1 MIRIIYEEMRNFD
14 NITYLEMTA
23 VAEVKSSWI
32 QKRYL
37 IAFLAFFG
45 YVNMYCL
52 RTNLSMAMVEMTSN
66 RTIEFENGTKA
77 DIVEFKWNSQKKS
90 LALSSFSFGYIF
102 TVLGGMTATKYGGV
116 TVFGAG
122 VGLTGLITLF
132 TPMLLH
138 FDFKLFLLFRALEG
152 WCEAAAFASM
162 PEIWSKWSPPA
173 ERSRLVSYSFTGVYF
188 GLTVS
193 YPIAGFVAKA
203 WGWPAIFYVTGG
215 AALVWWMIW
224 LFFVYNEPSQD
235 KSLSPAELKYLMEN
249 IKNEKKDKIVYPW
262 KRMLTSVPLWTLCV
276 VEFVFS
282 LGYTVVILY
291 LPLYIKDINNIDI
304 NKIGMVSALPHLFA
318 VISHPIAGYLGDV
331 LKNRKILT
339 GTRIHKLYI
348 CVGFAVGAALLNL
361 VAFWRNFVGIVMGL
375 ALYRLFTSFSDVAFH
390 VNVIDLSP
398 KYASVLFG
406 ITTTFFTLGAV
417 ASPFFIGSVVKTHS
431 QFEWNVCFVSFSFI
445 YIVGAVLY
453 AFFASGETQPWNEDP
468 PKDTQKKSTLN
479 NE

>member
-1 MIRIIYEEMRNFD
+1 MI
-14 NITYLEMTA
+14 T
-23 VAEVKSSWI
+23 VAGETQVKSSWI

-52 RTNLSMAMVEMTSN
+52 RTNLSMAMVEMTTN

-77 DIVEFKWNSQKKS
+77 NVTEFQWDSRKKS

-132 TPMLLH
+132 TPMLLYS
-138 FDFKLFLLFRALEG
+138 DFRLFLASRALEG

-162 PEIWSKWSPPA
+162 PEIWSKWSHPE
-173 ERSRLVSYSFTGVYF
+173 ERSTLVSYSFTGVYF

-215 AALVWWMIW
+215 AAFVWWLIW
-224 LFFVYNEPSQD
+224 LIFVYNEPSQD
-235 KSLSPAELKYLMEN
+235 KSLSETERSYLMEN
-249 IKNEKKDKIVYPW
+249 LKNENKKRKIVYPW
-262 KRMLTSVPLWTLCV
+262 KSMLTSVPLMTLCA

-282 LGYTVVILY
+282 CGYTIVILY

-304 NKIGMVSALPHLFA
+304 NKIGMISALPHFFA
-318 VISHPIAGYLGDV
+318 VLSHPIAGYLGDV

-339 GTRIHKLYI
+339 GTQIHKLYI
-348 CVGFAVGAALLNL
+348 CVGFTVGALLLN
-361 VAFWRNFVGIVMGL
+361 VAAFWHNFVGIMMAL
-375 ALYRLFTSFSDVAFH
+375 AFYRLITSFSDVAFH

-431 QFEWNVCFVSFSFI
+431 QFEWNLCFISFSVI
-445 YIVGAVLY
+445 YIVGAIFY
-453 AFFASGETQPWNEDP
+453 AIFASGETQPWNEDKP
-468 PKDTQKKSTLN
+468 IKEVQQK
-479 NE
+479 EIID